1 MKVLIAEDDKIWRR
15 ILEKNVTSWGY
26 EAVLAE
32 DGEQAWAILQREDA
46 PRLAILDWQMPGMD
60 GIDVCRNVKDPDRP
74 FTYVVMLT
82 GRDAKEDMVAGL
94 EAGADDYV
102 TKPVQAA
109 ILRSR
114 LFAGKRILQVVPPKE
129 WAKPSVS
136 GYEVIRL
143 LGKGAFATVWEARQE
158 ATGLPVALKIIRID
172 LATEEVFGRFSR
184 EVQLMRRMDHP
195 NIARVYDSRIDK
207 KLGCCVMELI
217 DGCTLDKY
225 VKEKRPKA
233 RAILELGAQV
243 CDALDHVHRQGILH
257 RDLKPSNILV
267 THEGQPKLV
276 DFGLGK
282 SMFRPDAE
290 SETGQTL
297 DGSVIGTPL
306 FMAPEQARGENER
319 LDARTDVYALG
330 IIIYILLVRRH
341 PHKVSN
347 KDRWQTIRQIA
358 EGHPRKPSDLRPGF
372 DPELER
378 IVMKAL
384 ADDPALRYQTAG
396 EFGSELRRFSCD
408 RLAVSSNGR

>member
-26 EAVLAE
+26 EAILAE
-32 DGEQAWAILQREDA
+32 DGKQAWEILQREDA

-60 GIDVCRNVKDPDRP
+60 GIDVCRNVKGPDRP

-102 TKPVQAA
+102 TKPVQAS

-129 WAKPSVS
+129 WAKPCVP

-158 ATGLPVALKIIRID
+158 ATDLPVALKIIRID

-184 EVQLMRRMDHP
+184 EVQLMRKMDHP

-207 KLGCCVMELI
+207 ELGCCVMELI

-225 VKEKRPKA
+225 VKQERPKA
-233 RAILELGAQV
+233 RAIIELGAQV

-358 EGHPRKPSDLRPGF
+358 EGQPRQPSELRPGF

-384 ADDPALRYQTAG
+384 ADDPDLRYQTAG
-396 EFGSELRRFSCD
+396 EFGSELRRFSCK
-408 RLAVSSNGR
+408 RLAVSSQ